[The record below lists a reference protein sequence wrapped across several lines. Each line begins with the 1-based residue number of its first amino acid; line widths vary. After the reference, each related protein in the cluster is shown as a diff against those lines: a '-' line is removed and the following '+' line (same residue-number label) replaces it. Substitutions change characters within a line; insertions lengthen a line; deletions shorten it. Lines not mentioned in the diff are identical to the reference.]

1 MSNSNGK
8 ITAPVRHTD
17 IMVVLGETTTLN
29 NALCQSP
36 KINPWAKYKPVINPF
51 TINRPSDWWKANDGM
66 CGFAPSFET
75 SVRDQLK
82 NLLNADNRKWIY
94 RPPQGII
101 GLPCRHDDFLG
112 YNHNAL
118 NPFAALLENRDI
130 LVSKQNTFTIE
141 WEESLQG
148 DDDMLNLSDF
158 TKGGKALNQWY
169 YGVMLSTTQDP
180 TTGRRVYCTADTPNS
195 RQVVFNTSETG
206 VRYAVPFLSIRPFK
220 VDSNATA
227 DDMFICIP
235 QSKVAVLNLKKES
248 AGSVGG
254 RSMNIGGELITP
266 RKLKVTIFFYNDSS
280 SSATFSNLTV
290 YANTDATDTNQI
302 YLGAISES
310 VTVPANSSVTKEFVL
325 SISNQNFEWLKVTG
339 KIGTA
344 FINSPWSAMLD
355 MGGGDLTP
363 ID

>member
-1 MSNSNGK
+1 MANNGTI
-8 ITAPVRHTD
+8 ITAPVQMTD
-17 IMVVLGETTTLN
+17 IQAVLGETKSDLIGI
-29 NALCQSP
+29 CQSE
-36 KINPWAKYKPVINPF
+36 KINPWAKYKPVIRRNMIEA
-51 TINRPSDWWKANDGM
+51 TSDYWKADDGM

-75 SVRDQLK
+75 SSRDQLK
-82 NLLNADNRKWIY
+82 NLLNADNRKWVY
-94 RPPQGII
+94 KPPQG
-101 GLPCRHDDFLG
+101 GLNAPCRQGDFKN

-118 NPFAALLENRDI
+118 NPFAAQLENRDI
-130 LVSKQNTFTIE
+130 LVSNQNTFTIE

-169 YGVMLSTTQDP
+169 FGVMLSTTQDP

-195 RQVVFNTSETG
+195 PQVFFNTSETG

-220 VDSNATA
+220 VDSNASA

-235 QSKVAVLNLKKES
+235 QSKVAVLNLKKEP

-254 RSMNIGGELITP
+254 RSMSIGGEFITST
-266 RKLKVTIFFYNDSS
+266 KLKVTIFFHNSS
-280 SSATFSNLTV
+280 SASATFSNLTV
-290 YANTDATDTNQI
+290 YGNTKDTDTNQV

-310 VTVPANSSVTKEFVL
+310 VTVPANSSVTKEFLL
-325 SISNQNFEWLKVTG
+325 SVSNQNFEWLKVYG

-344 FINSPWSAMLD
+344 IIYSPWSAALD
-355 MGGGDLTP
+355 MGDVDPFL
-363 ID
+363 D